1 MLLNLHI
8 FGDFPVIF
16 SFIDFSLNL
25 LWSESRH
32 FIFLFFY
39 SCQGMFYGPECGL
52 PWWVFHVCLRKI
64 DLLLLLDEV
73 AYKCQLYLVD
83 CLCST
88 VSLLTSCLLDLPTS
102 EKDSLDF
109 SVDIWQ
115 YTEKYASGLQ
125 QNPYFHFT
133 I

>member
-1 MLLNLHI
+1 M
-8 FGDFPVIF
+8 
-16 SFIDFSLNL
+16 
-25 LWSESRH
+25 
-32 FIFLFFY
+32 
-39 SCQGMFYGPECGL
+39 
-52 PWWVFHVCLRKI
+52 CLRKI

-109 SVDIWQ
+109 SVDV
-115 YTEKYASGLQ
+115 
-125 QNPYFHFT
+125 
-133 I
+133 